1 MFISD
6 LFRGAP
12 IVSNILE
19 SCSGQE
25 ARSFQLGL
33 TANTGS
39 EYSETNV
46 DSDWYSCTMRTL

>member
-19 SCSGQE
+19 SCSRQE
-25 ARSFQLGL
+25 ARSFELGL
-33 TANTGS
+33 MANTGS
-39 EYSETNV
+39 EYSETNK
-46 DSDWYSCTMRTL
+46 